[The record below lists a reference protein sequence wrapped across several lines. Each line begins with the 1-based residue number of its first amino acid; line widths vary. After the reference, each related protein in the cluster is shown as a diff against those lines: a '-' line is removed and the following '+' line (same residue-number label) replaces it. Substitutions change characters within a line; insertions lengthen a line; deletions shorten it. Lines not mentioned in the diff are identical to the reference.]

1 MTPQRH
7 KPRPGAKGSRDYPE
21 ILALKAALKKA
32 KRLGEFT
39 QAGKIEDRLRTAR
52 HDRLRQ
58 EVARAFEQ
66 KAKSLKRRVSKG
78 RGRRRARR

>member
-7 KPRPGAKGSRDYPE
+7 KPRSTRKGSREYPE
-21 ILALKAALKKA
+21 ILALKAQLDRAEYE
-32 KRLGEFT
+32 GEFSKARKI
-39 QAGKIEDRLRTAR
+39 QARLHTAR

-78 RGRRRARR
+78 RGRRRLR